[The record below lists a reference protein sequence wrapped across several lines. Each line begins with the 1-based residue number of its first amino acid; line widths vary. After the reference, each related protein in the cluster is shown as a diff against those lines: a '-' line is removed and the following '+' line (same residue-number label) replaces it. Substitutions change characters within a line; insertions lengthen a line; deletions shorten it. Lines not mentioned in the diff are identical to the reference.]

1 MNCGSRLQEAGHN
14 VTFLQPSNPNP
25 VPNPNRN
32 CNRNRNRNPNPYPNP
47 NPSPSPGQVTFL
59 LPSESLI
66 IEDCKKIA
74 GAKVGAL

>member
-14 VTFLQPSNPNP
+14 
-25 VPNPNRN
+25 
-32 CNRNRNRNPNPYPNP
+32 
-47 NPSPSPGQVTFL
+47 VTFL

-74 GAKVGAL
+74 GAKVGALAMALVMTLALALALALPLTLCADNPSPKP